1 MDFKQKYIVKCVSS
15 LLALPEEPAELI
27 NSEKLAEF
35 TGSKAINVLLVLFVP
50 GKSNPRTMFRNGQS
64 VFSTGWFPSEAQ
76 YPHGDSVQAELVDHS
91 RDPSWLLQYL
101 FDDSWLLEQFGTRI
115 GSSLFAEPAG

>member
-1 MDFKQKYIVKCVSS
+1 MKSFVIVVRLFVKRLIKTSSILDLCNLHNWRMDFKQKYIVKCVSS

-64 VFSTGWFPSEAQ
+64 VFSTG
-76 YPHGDSVQAELVDHS
+76 
-91 RDPSWLLQYL
+91 
-101 FDDSWLLEQFGTRI
+101 
-115 GSSLFAEPAG
+115 